1 MIATAVV
8 AAVLAIAGI
17 LLVVATRSALY
28 RSVETT
34 ATARAA
40 DIATQL
46 TTGTSF
52 TRVPLVRGISVQIV
66 TEGTVVAS
74 TGDIEGQRPII
85 DVAGDTGASGI
96 VVVPTLDV
104 AENQGETPSD
114 DGDEGPFLVAVT
126 GAHSNGRPSTVLAA
140 ASLSAVD
147 NATRTL
153 IPLITL
159 GIPAITLLVALVVS
173 RLTRRAFRP
182 IDAMTRQAD
191 TISYSYLH
199 RRITEPEPEDEI
211 RRLAVVLNGML
222 DRLDTSAA
230 RQRQFTADASHE
242 LKSPVATLLTMAEVA
257 ESSPRGF
264 TVEELA
270 ADVAG
275 QSRRLAALVDDL
287 LTLAQSDEHRL
298 QLHQE
303 WFDIAE
309 VVIGELAVAST
320 TPLDIDTS
328 CLASGVVF
336 GDRRRVGQVVRNL
349 LDNATH
355 HASTKIRVESLLAA
369 GQVVL
374 SIGDDGP
381 GIPPADRERIFDRF
395 VRLDKARSRQ
405 SGGTGL
411 GLSVV
416 RSIVDAHHGTIIVD
430 RDHDLGGASITVM
443 LPVGLAGQGSSVAA
457 T

>member
-1 MIATAVV
+1 MSS
-8 AAVLAIAGI
+8 
-17 LLVVATRSALY
+17 R
-28 RSVETT
+28 
-34 ATARAA
+34 
-40 DIATQL
+40 
-46 TTGTSF
+46 
-52 TRVPLVRGISVQIV
+52 
-66 TEGTVVAS
+66 VAS
-74 TGDIEGQRPII
+74 
-85 DVAGDTGASGI
+85 A
-96 VVVPTLDV
+96 
-104 AENQGETPSD
+104 
-114 DGDEGPFLVAVT
+114 
-126 GAHSNGRPSTVLAA
+126 
-140 ASLSAVD
+140 
-147 NATRTL
+147 
-153 IPLITL
+153 
-159 GIPAITLLVALVVS
+159 
-173 RLTRRAFRP
+173 
-182 IDAMTRQAD
+182 
-191 TISYSYLH
+191 
-199 RRITEPEPEDEI
+199 
-211 RRLAVVLNGML
+211 
-222 DRLDTSAA
+222 
-230 RQRQFTADASHE
+230 
-242 LKSPVATLLTMAEVA
+242 
-257 ESSPRGF
+257 
-264 TVEELA
+264 
-270 ADVAG
+270 
-275 QSRRLAALVDDL
+275 
-287 LTLAQSDEHRL
+287 
-298 QLHQE
+298 
-303 WFDIAE
+303 
-309 VVIGELAVAST
+309 